1 MYDYA
6 PSHSVWIEKM
16 DSFMRAER
24 TLEGTFEE
32 HSISICPDTKKT
44 SYDVKVDGWLLGSSK
59 KAETVLSLLIQAYEE
74 TITEE
79 EVEVEK
85 EDAVELA
92 KARAKDKA
100 LKAGKE
106 PKQVGEAILKA
117 AMEAEAK
124 DYEIDPEEIAALVAE
139 RIEEILVACEGE

>member
-6 PSHSVWIEKM
+6 PSHSVWIERM
-16 DSFMRAER
+16 DSFMRAEKA
-24 TLEGTFEE
+24 LEGTFEE
-32 HSISICPDTKKT
+32 HSISICPDAKKV
-44 SYDVKVDGWLLGSSK
+44 SYDVKVDGWLLGSSR
-59 KAETVLSLLIQAYEE
+59 KAETVLSFLIQAYEE
-74 TITEE
+74 TIIEE

-92 KARAKDKA
+92 KAKAKNEA

-117 AMEAEAK
+117 AMEAEAE
-124 DYEIDPEEIAALVAE
+124 DYDVDPEEIAAVVAE
-139 RIEEILVACEGE
+139 RIEEILAACEAE